1 MKLMSKSTVIAMAIV
16 IIAALLTGCS
26 ASAEG
31 DTEKHSEALS
41 LIVGNHLCS
50 RELNLNSPTILNA
63 VSETIASYGFISV
76 VSVDGSPSLLAAD
89 SYDIPEQYKKA
100 SKEKLKADAEN
111 KARELMMQV
120 SEVKADD
127 REVDTLEA
135 IRIAV
140 RSFAS
145 VPETANKTL
154 IIVDTGWSTTGL
166 VNFENN
172 ILGADPQAIADMLAE
187 KEAIP
192 DLSNITIIWQQMGD
206 VAEPQQELSP
216 KQRITLENIWKAIIE
231 RGGGTFECSP
241 EVPNNDVI
249 GGSLPEVSAIKLPE
263 EEPVKF
269 DAETMT
275 VSDTLFSEPVFFT
288 EEQIQF
294 KGDSDAYVDPGKAK
308 NCIEPIAEYM
318 NAKPDF
324 TILLIGTTAGDTDSQ
339 YVRDLSYARAN
350 AVKNSLVGM
359 GVSETRIVVVG
370 LGNCDPWH
378 IYGVGTSG
386 ELAAQNRKVVMIS
399 TDDEMAGKILSE
411 YERG

>member
-1 MKLMSKSTVIAMAIV
+1 MKLMIKSTVIVMAIV
-16 IIAALLTGCS
+16 IISALLTGCS
-26 ASAEG
+26 ASAER
-31 DTEKHSEALS
+31 DTEDHSEALS
-41 LIVGNHLCS
+41 LVVGNHLCS

-111 KARELMMQV
+111 KARELMLQV
-120 SEVKADD
+120 NEVKADD

-172 ILGADPQAIADMLAE
+172 ILSADPQAIADMLAE

-216 KQRITLENIWKAIIE
+216 KQRIALENIWKAIIE
-231 RGGGTFECSP
+231 KGGGIFKCSP

-263 EEPVKF
+263 

-275 VSDTLFSEPVFFT
+275 VSDALFSEPIFFT

-294 KGDSDAYVDPGKAK
+294 KGDSDAYVDPRKAK
-308 NCIEPIAEYM
+308 NCIEPVAEYM

-370 LGNCDPWH
+370 LGNHDPWH
-378 IYGVGTSG
+378 IYGAGTSG